1 MLIYSYRNTNIAGG
15 QASLEASPGQGRPRH
30 TGHPRHTGRPRNR
43 RNAQKSGPRAEDPG
57 SSKTD
62 ILYSTVRLCNSTGT
76 SPVPYAPAEKI
87 SLVVQGLVNG
97 VP

>member
-30 TGHPRHTGRPRNR
+30 TGRPRHMRIDKKT
-43 RNAQKSGPRAEDPG
+43 GPRGAEPG
-57 SSKTD
+57 SSM
-62 ILYSTVRLCNSTGT
+62 IEVVYSTVRLCNSTGT

-87 SLVVQGLVNG
+87 SLCLLYTSDAADEYQRV
-97 VP
+97 